1 MDDQRFHEFRW
12 VLSQDYDREYND
24 ESSTDDYKIDFSVSD
39 HD

>member
-1 MDDQRFHEFRW
+1 MDDLRFHEFRW

-24 ESSTDDYKIDFSVSD
+24 ESSTDDCEADFSVSY